1 MQSLNPRRLGAK
13 IINLATSSKTY
24 WSILESFATCR
35 KIPVVPT
42 LFINDVLFLI
52 FKLTPIIFNK
62 FLSQQCIEISIDNSI
77 SLAVNVFT
85 NQTLTT
91 TNFD

>member
-42 LFINDVLFLI
+42 LFINDD
-52 FKLTPIIFNK
+52 IISD
-62 FLSQQCIEISIDNSI
+62 LQ
-77 SLAVNVFT
+77 VNAYYF
-85 NQTLTT
+85 
-91 TNFD
+91 

>member
-13 IINLATSSKTY
+13 IINLATSSKKY

-42 LFINDVLFLI
+42 LFINDD
-52 FKLTPIIFNK
+52 IISD
-62 FLSQQCIEISIDNSI
+62 LQ
-77 SLAVNVFT
+77 VNAYYF
-85 NQTLTT
+85 
-91 TNFD
+91 